1 MGSYQHPY
9 VKQVNR
15 CATVAFSPTAPFI
28 ATGTMAGAIDLSFS
42 TTACLEVRNPE
53 FSQGHPLIL
62 FPTPRADEPAPI
74 AHLPTLLPRFAQV
87 FRLDYSNPSTDM
99 PLAGGAVAAN
109 ERFHRLVWG
118 PLQTEGMPHGLI
130 AGGLVDGSVN
140 LYNPARIIGSPIGAE
155 PSDGV
160 SSGALVTKMQKHS
173 GPVRGLEFNSFSPNL
188 LASGAEDGELCI
200 WDLARPAQPSLYPAL
215 KGGAGGQPTAGEV
228 SYLAWN
234 KKVQHILASSSLNG
248 TTVVWDLKRQ
258 RPVISFTDPNSR
270 RRCSAMQWNPEVA
283 TQLIVASDDDRSPSL
298 QIWDLRNSISPARE
312 FVGHSKGVLA
322 MAWSQADPG
331 LLLTCGK
338 DNRTLCWDTAAG
350 EVLAE
355 LPASSNWNFDVQW
368 SSTTPGVLST
378 SSFDGRVGLYNLQR
392 AGGID
397 AGPGTVDQY
406 GVQQPGPKAPMK
418 KAPAWM
424 RRPCGATFGFGGQLV
439 GFGVRPK
446 GGAGEPAAAEKPSGT
461 ALTLM
466 KVSTAVEAEVSAEL
480 EGAVSTGGS
489 DALKTFCETKK
500 SEATA
505 TAAKED
511 EETWGFL
518 GILFEEDA
526 RRELLKHLDFGE
538 ALVAKELA
546 ESEAE
551 AEKARSAAEAEAAA
565 ADAAAAAAAAAAPLP
580 PVDGDEFFNNL
591 PEPTPAAPAAPPPQ
605 PAPVDDGMAFF
616 DDMDANGGMPK
627 PPPSPPPAPAS
638 EPIAEAPEAVA
649 ARKKAAARAAAMA
662 AAAAEPVEHMD
673 AHDAAVQRALVV
685 GDYRAAVNACIAAG
699 RHADAL
705 VLASVGGAELWEEA
719 RSKHIAA
726 NIGRPYMRVA
736 SAVVSEDLEALV
748 KSRPLAKW
756 RETLAILCTY
766 APAES
771 WGTLAGVLAGRL
783 ADAGNFHAS
792 TLCHICAGDVDSAV
806 QHWLGAL
813 PPGKVAPPA
822 LHSVL
827 EKAVVL
833 TRATG
838 QSSGVGLAQLVVS
851 YAEVLVS
858 QGQLDAAITYLDM
871 VPDGGDAIVTL
882 RDRIVRGGAGTTASS
897 SAAAPAP
904 AAPAPAPAAPSQGA
918 YGGAYGGY
926 SAPPAQPAH
935 PTGTYDGYGGS
946 SAYDGGYSQQPA
958 QQSSYGAY
966 GQSTHEA
973 PPAPSLPPQP
983 TQSAYAA
990 YDSSPVQSAY
1000 GTQPPMGMGAAGMGA
1015 AGMGAPPPSF
1025 SPAAVAAPPPAYG
1038 DPNVMVPSAPPQRA
1052 AAAPPPPPPT
1062 STVAAAP
1069 SFDPSASTPPPP
1081 PPATAAPAAYVPSPP
1096 AAAPPAY
1103 NPAPAQYAPA
1113 PGGDYGAYGASPA
1126 GGYGAPPAGPAGGYG
1141 TPPPAQFQ
1149 PAMQPSVMQPGA
1161 PAAPAAAPAP
1171 PPAPAVPK
1179 PPANLTMDT
1188 VDTKDVKPAHQDIVK
1203 SITVLFRQ
1211 CEAAAGS
1218 HPARK
1223 KEVDDASKRVSVLL
1237 WKLNRGDVSESVC
1250 GKLTQMCAA
1259 LDAGDVAGATQVQVA
1274 MTTSDWDEASGFL
1287 TALKRL
1293 LKTKATLG

>member
-1 MGSYQHPY
+1 
-9 VKQVNR
+9 
-15 CATVAFSPTAPFI
+15 
-28 ATGTMAGAIDLSFS
+28 
-42 TTACLEVRNPE
+42 
-53 FSQGHPLIL
+53 
-62 FPTPRADEPAPI
+62 
-74 AHLPTLLPRFAQV
+74 
-87 FRLDYSNPSTDM
+87 M

-109 ERFHRLVWG
+109 ERFHRLAWG

-215 KGGAGGQPTAGEV
+215 KGGAGGQPAAGEV

-338 DNRTLCWDTAAG
+338 DNRTLCWDTVAG

-378 SSFDGRVGLYNLQR
+378 SSFDGRVGLYNLQQ

-406 GVQQPGPKAPMK
+406 GVQQPGPKTPMK

-439 GFGVRPK
+439 GFGVRAK
-446 GGAGEPAAAEKPSGT
+446 AGAEEPAAAEKPSGT

-480 EGAVSTGGS
+480 EGAVSTGGG

-500 SEATA
+500 TEATA

-546 ESEAE
+546 ESDAE
-551 AEKARSAAEAEAAA
+551 AEKARAAAEAEAAA
-565 ADAAAAAAAAAAPLP
+565 ADAAVAASAAPAPLP

-591 PEPTPAAPAAPPPQ
+591 PEPTPASPAAPLTP
-605 PAPVDDGMAFF
+605 PAPADDGMSFF
-616 DDMDANGGMPK
+616 DDMDANGGVPK
-627 PPPSPPPAPAS
+627 PPPSPPPAPAP
-638 EPIAEAPEAVA
+638 EPIAEAPEAIA
-649 ARKKAAARAAAMA
+649 ARRAAAARAAAMA

-673 AHDAAVQRALVV
+673 AHDAMTQRALVV
-685 GDYRAAVNACIAAG
+685 GDYRAAVNACVAAG

-705 VLASVGGAELWEEA
+705 ILANIAGGDLWEES

-736 SAVVSEDLEALV
+736 SAVVSEDLELLV

-771 WGTLAGVLAGRL
+771 WGALAGVLAGRL
-783 ADAGNFHAS
+783 ANTGNVHAS
-792 TLCHICAGDVDSAV
+792 ILCHICAGDVDSAV

-838 QSSGVGLAQLVVS
+838 QTSGVGLAQLAVS

-871 VPDGGDAIVTL
+871 VPDGGDAIITL

-897 SAAAPAP
+897 SAP
-904 AAPAPAPAAPSQGA
+904 AAPAPAPAQQTQSA
-918 YGGAYGGY
+918 YGQQTQSAYGQQTQGTYGQQSYGGY
-926 SAPPAQPAH
+926 FQQQIAQPAQPAQ
-935 PTGTYDGYGGS
+935 PTQSYDSYGGS
-946 SAYDGGYSQQPA
+946 PA
-958 QQSSYGAY
+958 YGAY
-966 GQSTHEA
+966 GQQQQTQSAYAAYGQQSSGYEA
-973 PPAPSLPPQP
+973 PPPPSLPPQP
-983 TQSAYAA
+983 AQSAYAA
-990 YDSSPVQSAY
+990 YDSNPVQSAY
-1000 GTQPPMGMGAAGMGA
+1000 GTQSPMGQPAMGGG
-1015 AGMGAPPPSF
+1015 GMGAPPPAF
-1025 SPAAVAAPPPAYG
+1025 SPAAAQYG
-1038 DPNVMVPSAPPQRA
+1038 QPNVMVPSAPPQQ

-1062 STVAAAP
+1062 ATVAAAP

-1081 PPATAAPAAYVPSPP
+1081 PPAQPAQSAPAYAASPQQQ
-1096 AAAPPAY
+1096 AY
-1103 NPAPAQYAPA
+1103 NHSPAQYAPA
-1113 PGGDYGAYGASPA
+1113 PGGDYGAYGAASGQ
-1126 GGYGAPPAGPAGGYG
+1126 GGAYG
-1141 TPPPAQFQ
+1141 TPPGPGAFQ
-1149 PAMQPSVMQPGA
+1149 PAVQPSVMQPGM

-1171 PPAPAVPK
+1171 PPAPVVPK
-1179 PPANLTMDT
+1179 PPANLTMDA
-1188 VDTKDVKPAHQDIVK
+1188 VETKEVKPAHQAIVK
-1203 SITVLFRQ
+1203 SLTVLFKQ

-1223 KEVDDASKRVSVLL
+1223 KEVDDASKRLAVLM
-1237 WKLNRGDVSESVC
+1237 WKLNRGDVSESAC
-1250 GKLTQMCAA
+1250 GKLTQMAAA
-1259 LDAGDVAGATQVQVA
+1259 LDGGDVAAATQVQVA
-1274 MTTSDWDEASGFL
+1274 MTTSDWDECSGFL
-1287 TALKRL
+1287 AALKRL